1 MDEAL
6 KAQKRPVSEAVGT
19 LHNAAEPAAERS
31 TLESFSD
38 ASQENKNEGKEEG
51 QEEEEGG
58 GEEEFDY
65 ISYAQDRAMFFWG
78 DVLQLGI
85 VKAEQLP
92 VTLLDKIKRVQY

>member
-31 TLESFSD
+31 TLESSGD
-38 ASQENKNEGKEEG
+38 ASQENKNEGKEE
-51 QEEEEGG
+51 EEEE